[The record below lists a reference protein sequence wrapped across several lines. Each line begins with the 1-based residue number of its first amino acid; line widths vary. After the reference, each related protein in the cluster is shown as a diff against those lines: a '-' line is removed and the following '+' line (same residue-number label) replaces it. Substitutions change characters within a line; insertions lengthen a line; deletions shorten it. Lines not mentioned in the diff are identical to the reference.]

1 MVLCAVMFSTSVIII
16 ISLSLTLFFF
26 FFCYSAVKE
35 CHRSVKSPL
44 RTLNNETTRKFLNTL
59 LRKYIFFEK
68 KRITFWTAKYSSF
81 LLTGVRIY
89 AFKQFKSFVYTIF
102 PFARILK
109 ELKNDIYAFLPS
121 PRLGSCKLVGCI
133 PALVYWALK

>member
-1 MVLCAVMFSTSVIII
+1 MFQYLPKQLGMSLIYIKNKSGPRVEPCGTQQWIGSGFDLTFSTSTYCV
-16 ISLSLTLFFF
+16 LS
-26 FFCYSAVKE
+26 
-35 CHRSVKSPL
+35 
-44 RTLNNETTRKFLNTL
+44 L
-59 LRKYIFFEK
+59 LRKCIFLEK
-68 KRITFWTAKYSSF
+68 KRLTFWTAKYSSF